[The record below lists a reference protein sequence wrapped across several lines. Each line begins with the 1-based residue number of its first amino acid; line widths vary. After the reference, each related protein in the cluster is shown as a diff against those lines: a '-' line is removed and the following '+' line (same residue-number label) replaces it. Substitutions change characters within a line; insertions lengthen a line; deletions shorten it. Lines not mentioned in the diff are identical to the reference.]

1 MGWFIELLITVIPGK
16 QYWLSMFP
24 LGKKGVDGIQVQ
36 ANVVGHGEV
45 PEKTHLKV
53 VEEEARGLLALGRVG
68 CRKDPL
74 G

>member
-1 MGWFIELLITVIPGK
+1 MSTI
-16 QYWLSMFP
+16 

-45 PEKTHLKV
+45 PEKAHLKV

>member
-1 MGWFIELLITVIPGK
+1 
-16 QYWLSMFP
+16 MFP

-36 ANVVGHGEV
+36 ANVVGHGEL

-53 VEEEARGLLALGRVG
+53 VEKEARGLLAWGTVG

-74 G
+74 GWDLSLIRKELNFSKTGVE

>member
-1 MGWFIELLITVIPGK
+1 M
-16 QYWLSMFP
+16 SMFP

>member
-1 MGWFIELLITVIPGK
+1 
-16 QYWLSMFP
+16 MFP

-74 G
+74 GWDLSLIRKELNLSKTGVE